1 MLSHKSITTTAPAPH
16 QTGDYLR
23 ERTTLRAQTTQTG
36 KPSTMTNLLKK
47 GLVTLYTIL
56 LAASVPLCQAVE
68 SDKDVFTF
76 DDFPLKALIKYPDW
90 FKQSFLELP
99 DDLQE
104 ALDKGKQGI
113 IVYFGQKRC
122 PYCKMLLEVNFGLND
137 IATYTQRHF
146 DVIPIDIWSPEE
158 VTTVDGKVLTE
169 REFALREKTNFTP
182 SLIFYDEKGEVALRL
197 RGYYPPYKF
206 RAALEYVAD
215 HHYRKESFPDY
226 LALGEE
232 GTAFDPGE
240 LNEEDF
246 FIPPPQ
252 NLDRSKI
259 PGERPLVVFFEQAS
273 CHACDVLHG
282 QPLRDP
288 AVNKLMREFDNV
300 QLDIRSDTPVITP
313 GGEKTTA
320 RKWAKALG
328 LFYTP
333 SLIFFDEQGKE
344 IIRVDSV
351 VRFYRLR
358 KVINYINSRGY
369 QSEPNYQRWRVNN
382 NF

>member
-1 MLSHKSITTTAPAPH
+1 
-16 QTGDYLR
+16 
-23 ERTTLRAQTTQTG
+23 
-36 KPSTMTNLLKK
+36 MTNLMKK
-47 GLVTLYTIL
+47 GLLALCSML
-56 LAASVPLCQAVE
+56 LATTGALSHAIE
-68 SDKDVFTF
+68 TEKDVFAF
-76 DDFPLKALIKYPDW
+76 DDFPLEELIKYPDW

-99 DDLQE
+99 DDLHE

-122 PYCKMLLEVNFGLND
+122 AYCKMLIEVNFGLSD
-137 IATYTQRHF
+137 ISTYTRRHF
-146 DVIPIDIWSPEE
+146 DVIPIDIWSTEE
-158 VTTVDGKVLTE
+158 VTTMEGKVLSE
-169 REFALREKTNFTP
+169 RDFSLQEKTNFTP
-182 SLIFYDEKGEVALRL
+182 SLIFYDKLGEVALRL

-215 HHYRKESFPDY
+215 GHYQRESFPDY
-226 LALGEE
+226 LARGEE
-232 GTAFDPGE
+232 GTAFEPGD

-246 FIPPPQ
+246 FIPPPH
-252 NLDRSKI
+252 NLDRSHF
-259 PGERPLVVFFEQAS
+259 PGQRPLVVFFEQAS

-288 AVNKLMREFDNV
+288 AINKLVREFDNI

-313 GGEKTTA
+313 AGEKTTA
-320 RKWAKALG
+320 RAWAKELG

-333 SLIFFDEQGKE
+333 SLLFFDEQGKE

-358 KVINYINSRGY
+358 KVINYITSRGY
-369 QSEPNYQRWRVNN
+369 LTEPSYQRWRVNN
-382 NF
+382 DF